1 MSKKITIAIPDEMYH
16 RVERIARLREQEIAD
31 VLLDSIVLAEGERAA
46 EDEDS
51 IVAKEEA
58 AFKRLHPMLRE
69 KYLGQYVAI
78 YQGKMIDHDPDQ
90 VALFLRTKKRH
101 PDEFIWI
108 APVSEEPE
116 ETYVLRSP
124 RFVENGS

>member
-1 MSKKITIAIPDEMYH
+1 MSKKVTIAIPDEMYH
-16 RVERIARLREQEIAD
+16 RVERIARLREQAVAD
-31 VLLDSIVLAEGERAA
+31 VLVESIVLTEVERVV
-46 EDEDS
+46 EEEDS

-69 KYLGQYVAI
+69 NYLGQYVAV
-78 YQGKMIDHDPDQ
+78 YQGEMIDHDPDQ
-90 VALFLRTKKRH
+90 VALFLRTKKRY

-108 APVSEEPE
+108 APVREEPE
-116 ETYVLRSP
+116 EIYVLRSP

>member
-16 RVERIARLREQEIAD
+16 RVERIARLREQEIAE
-31 VLLDSIVLAEGERAA
+31 VLLESIVLTEAEQVI

-51 IVAKEEA
+51 IVAREEA

-90 VALFLRTKKRH
+90 VALFLRTKERY

-108 APVSEEPE
+108 APVGEKPE